1 MKTAQDIKIV
11 EVTPPAAKVDAA
23 AFTTAAIDTFGWSH
37 LKILCYIGDIDVNF
51 AAMKL
56 QMADNSS
63 MTNAEDITGTVGG
76 TDFTLPTAAAGDNT
90 INTFDVDLRGKD
102 RYIDLVA
109 TGGDGTAGTYMTVIG
124 ILSRPTISPNSASE
138 RGVDGFA
145 VSV

>member
-1 MKTAQDIKIV
+1 MKTAQDIKFV
-11 EVTPPAAKVDAA
+11 EVTPPAAKVDDAE
-23 AFTTAAIDTFGWSH
+23 FTTAAIDTAGWEH

-51 AAMKL
+51 VAMKL
-56 QMADNSS
+56 QESDASNMGSAADI
-63 MTNAEDITGTVGG
+63 AGTVGG

-90 INTFDVDLRGKD
+90 INTFDVDLRGRK

-109 TGGDGTAGTYMTVIG
+109 EGGDGTAGTFMTVIA
-124 ILSRPTISPNSASE
+124 ILSRPTISPNSASD